1 MNTFHE
7 TISSNE
13 ISDLSNSYQDLAR
26 KIPYHIWNH
35 HMDDELGKNNENFDL
50 NSGKLLIVLLHFGK
64 HSCKMFVRG
73 KPIKFGHKI

>member
-1 MNTFHE
+1 
-7 TISSNE
+7 
-13 ISDLSNSYQDLAR
+13 
-26 KIPYHIWNH
+26 
-35 HMDDELGKNNENFDL
+35 MDDELGKNNENFDL